1 MWNLRTCNIVFGIL
15 LGLLI
20 ALNFHWQVPIAAYIA
35 LAILYTLPL
44 AWGSYRIDSQFY
56 IPIICSGPQ
65 DKKEVALTFDDGP
78 DYSYTP
84 EILDILDQHQVKAAF
99 FSIGYRISESP
110 ELAVD
115 VHRRGH
121 LIGNHSFSH
130 HLWFDLFSSRRMLR
144 DLQQMDQVLSKA
156 TGVKPKL
163 FRPPY
168 GVTNPN
174 LKKAIVKGG
183 YTPIGWNIRSMDT
196 VINDADVLLKKVE
209 TKLKSG
215 AILLL
220 HDTSPSTT
228 GMLHALI
235 THIKAS
241 GYEIVRLDKM
251 LNLPP
256 YA

>member
-1 MWNLRTCNIVFGIL
+1 MWNLRTCNMVFGIL

-20 ALNFHWQVPIAAYIA
+20 ALNVHWQIPIAAYIG
-35 LAILYTLPL
+35 LIILYSLPL
-44 AWGSYRIDSQFY
+44 AWGSYRVDSQFY
-56 IPIICSGPQ
+56 TPVICSGPK
-65 DKKEVALTFDDGP
+65 DKRQVALTFDDGP

-84 EILDILDQHQVKAAF
+84 ELLDILDKHQVKATF
-99 FSIGYRISESP
+99 FSIGYRMTESP
-110 ELAVD
+110 ELALEVYQ
-115 VHRRGH
+115 RGH
-121 LIGNHSFSH
+121 LIGNHSYSH

-144 DLQQMDQVLSKA
+144 DLQQMDEVLFKA

-174 LKKAIVKGG
+174 LSKAIKRGG
-183 YTPIGWNIRSMDT
+183 YTAIGWNIRSLDT
-196 VINDADVLLKKVE
+196 VINDPDKLRQKIEALLKP
-209 TKLKSG
+209 G
-215 AILLL
+215 AIILL

-228 GMLHALI
+228 GMLDTLI

-241 GYEIVRLDKM
+241 GYEITGLDKM